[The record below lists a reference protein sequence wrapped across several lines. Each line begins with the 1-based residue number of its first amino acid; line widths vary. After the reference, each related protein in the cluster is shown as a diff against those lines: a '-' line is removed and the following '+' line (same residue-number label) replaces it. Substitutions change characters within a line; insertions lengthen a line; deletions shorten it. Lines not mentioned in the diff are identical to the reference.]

1 MASTVFFIGLG
12 NMGWGMSK
20 NIIAKA
26 NLDGPLLVYNRSKDR
41 SEAFVKDVAD
51 ESKVAVVDNIAAGVA
66 KADIIWLM
74 LSNDKVVETV
84 FDEILS
90 TTADSDLQGKLFIQS
105 ATIHPDAAGPL
116 AAKVEAHGAQFLA
129 APVFG
134 APAMADSGMLIVV
147 AAGKSDVIDRARVLF
162 KGVTARDEIL
172 LRDQPEA
179 NSQLLKVIGNTFI
192 FNMIEQL
199 AEGHV
204 LAEKTGLAP
213 EAMHKFVE
221 LMFPGPYAAY
231 SQRMLSG
238 QYYTMERP
246 LFGVDLAR
254 KDIGYAL
261 GLAQKHDIPLQNAQ
275 TADAHLVQV
284 KEHDGETGDVAAI
297 FGAVRQE
304 AGLPYENQK

>member
-1 MASTVFFIGLG
+1 
-12 NMGWGMSK
+12 MSK
-20 NIIAKA
+20 NIIEKA
-26 NLDGPLLVYNRSKDR
+26 DLNGPLLVYNRSKDR
-41 SEAFVKDVAD
+41 SDVFAKTIAD
-51 ESKVAVVDNIAAGVA
+51 ENKVTVVDSIAAGVA
-66 KADIIWLM
+66 RADIIWLM
-74 LSNDKVVETV
+74 LSNDKAVETV

-90 TTADSDLQGKLFIQS
+90 TGTSADAFKGKLFIQS

-116 AAKVEAHGAQFLA
+116 AAKVEGQGAQFLA

-134 APAMADSGMLIVV
+134 APAMADAGMLIVV
-147 AAGKSDVIDRARVLF
+147 ASGKSEAIDRARVLF

-204 LAEKTGLAP
+204 LAEKSGLEP

-238 QYYTMERP
+238 QYYTLDRP

-261 GLAQKHDIPLQNAQ
+261 GLAQKQGIPLQNAQ

>member
-1 MASTVFFIGLG
+1 
-12 NMGWGMSK
+12 MSK
-20 NIIAKA
+20 NIIQKA

-41 SEAFVKDVAD
+41 SEAFVKDIAD
-51 ESKVAVVDNIAAGVA
+51 DGKVVVMDSITAGVA
-66 KADIIWLM
+66 KADVIWLM
-74 LSNDKVVETV
+74 LTNDKAVETV
-84 FDEILS
+84 VDEILS
-90 TTADSDLQGKLFIQS
+90 NGTSADAFRGKLFIQS

-116 AAKVEAHGAQFLA
+116 AAKVESHGAQFLA

-134 APAMADSGMLIVV
+134 APAMADAGMLIVV
-147 AAGKSDVIDRARVLF
+147 AAGQSAVIDRARVLF
-162 KGVTARDEIL
+162 KGVTAREEIL
-172 LRDQPEA
+172 LRDQPVA
-179 NSQLLKVIGNTFI
+179 NAQMLKVIGNTFV
-192 FNMIEQL
+192 FNMVEQL

-204 LAEKTGLAP
+204 LAEKTGLEP

-238 QYYTMERP
+238 QYYTLERP

-254 KDIGYAL
+254 KDVGYAL
-261 GLAQKHDIPLQNAQ
+261 GIAEQHGVPLQNAQ

-297 FGAVRQE
+297 YGAVRQE
-304 AGLPYENQK
+304 AGLPYENQA